1 MYCVDVI
8 IKNYDVIFFTGKE
21 LAGGVSGTQ
30 GEQIADIVKAI
41 EGIVGDLKNI
51 GETVSL
57 RTDYNQKKSHSINL
71 KPFAIW
77 PDTKFSIIS

>member
-1 MYCVDVI
+1 MHKGTVYFITNPHMHCVDVI

-57 RTDYNQKKSHSINL
+57 RTDYNQKNL
-71 KPFAIW
+71 
-77 PDTKFSIIS
+77 TV